1 MSVHAALIPFV
12 AGLLSAAALS
22 VVYAAG
28 KGEQQGTGSSAPR
41 SVQSDA
47 TVEQMMRADVNKD
60 GVVTKDE
67 VDRMDRRL
75 GRRFGAADA
84 DRDGKLTLREFE
96 KLRELSKGATSG
108 TGAGGAASG
117 GGPASPRR

>member
-1 MSVHAALIPFV
+1 
-12 AGLLSAAALS
+12 
-22 VVYAAG
+22 
-28 KGEQQGTGSSAPR
+28 
-41 SVQSDA
+41 
-47 TVEQMMRADVNKD
+47 VEQMMRADVNKD

-108 TGAGGAASG
+108 TGPGGAASG